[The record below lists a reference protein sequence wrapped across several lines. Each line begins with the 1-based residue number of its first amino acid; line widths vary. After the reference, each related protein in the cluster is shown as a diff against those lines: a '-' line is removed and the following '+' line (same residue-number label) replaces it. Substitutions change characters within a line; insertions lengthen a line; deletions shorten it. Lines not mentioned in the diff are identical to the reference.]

1 MEENKN
7 NKIGICPYLN
17 NAKMNEEAKD
27 INTNE
32 DYQKEI
38 MLSNTNPNVTQ
49 EEKKCLFVKLK
60 KDATY
65 INLISFY
72 LVQFSYVCFFAFMD
86 SMQPHLLEKK
96 EGYIN
101 TDGYSDEEINAANY
115 DLVFYDN
122 LYLIVFITIF
132 GSFHD
137 VFGRK
142 IVCFAGFFLIS
153 LALLFYPYA
162 TWIYPNLLL
171 LRLLFSNGICAVTT
185 QPLLADYVSHES
197 KGYAGGITALLSGLG
212 ALFAVFGLMKMRS
225 FVSIGGIYII
235 AAGISMFVAI
245 FCLFGVR
252 NVNSITQD
260 KTFNERL

>member
-1 MEENKN
+1 MDESKN

-17 NAKMNEEAKD
+17 GVQNNEEHNSNEFHKEVM
-27 INTNE
+27 IGNT
-32 DYQKEI
+32 
-38 MLSNTNPNVTQ
+38 SNNVSSDD
-49 EEKKCLFVKLK
+49 KKCLFVKLK
-60 KDATY
+60 NDATY

-101 TDGYSDEEINAANY
+101 TDGYTEDDLTSVNY

-122 LYLIVFITIF
+122 LYLIVFIAIF

-162 TWIYPNLLL
+162 KWIYPNLLL

-212 ALFAVFGLMKMRS
+212 ALFAVFGLMNMRS
-225 FVSIGGIYII
+225 FLSIGGIYII
-235 AAGISMFVAI
+235 AAGISMFVSV

-252 NVNSITQD
+252 NVNSVTQE
-260 KTFNERL
+260 KSFQERM